1 MNFVTTL
8 HKVMRELQKYS
19 HHVSLFT
26 QMCQRLVSIYTRDVT
41 DGVQHLAEELSGRY
55 AGLTSSAA
63 ARAKTLQAS
72 LENLNM
78 FDRELAEFLAWL
90 GEMET
95 SLERMEAEKC
105 PNVGKLRDV
114 QEEVRNRD
122 RQFSSLTTRGKD
134 QLRAAGDTDIVLD
147 SKVGEL
153 GRRWSMLQNMIMGI
167 QDKLDRVDDE
177 DVQERFDVM
186 LHWIVSKRA
195 EIESIIIGRNINQ
208 IKRQIEENCEFRY
221 LNYFYHVKC

>member
-1 MNFVTTL
+1 
-8 HKVMRELQKYS
+8 
-19 HHVSLFT
+19 
-26 QMCQRLVSIYTRDVT
+26 
-41 DGVQHLAEELSGRY
+41 
-55 AGLTSSAA
+55 
-63 ARAKTLQAS
+63 
-72 LENLNM
+72 
-78 FDRELAEFLAWL
+78 
-90 GEMET
+90 
-95 SLERMEAEKC
+95 MEAEKS

-122 RQFSSLTTRGKD
+122 RQFSSLTNRGKD

-167 QDKLDRVDDE
+167 QDKLERVDEE

-195 EIESIIIGRNINQ
+195 EIESIIIGRNLNQ

-221 LNYFYHVKC
+221 LNYFYYVKC